1 MKSNVAIELTD
12 DQRSHLSNIYHNQK
26 NKKLLT
32 RKELNDLVHLMMNDL
47 LDLDVGTPKTKVT
60 QRIATEG
67 FVGRFNDV
75 QVTQEEWD
83 MGIREWLR
91 KRKEEGKREGR

>member
-32 RKELNDLVHLMMNDL
+32 RKELNDLVHLMVNDL
-47 LDLDVGTPKTKVT
+47 INLDVGTPKTKVT

-67 FVGRFNDV
+67 FTYRFNGEE
-75 QVTQEEWD
+75 VTAEEYQ
-83 MGIREWLR
+83 MGIHAWL
-91 KRKEEGKREGR
+91 KSKGENS